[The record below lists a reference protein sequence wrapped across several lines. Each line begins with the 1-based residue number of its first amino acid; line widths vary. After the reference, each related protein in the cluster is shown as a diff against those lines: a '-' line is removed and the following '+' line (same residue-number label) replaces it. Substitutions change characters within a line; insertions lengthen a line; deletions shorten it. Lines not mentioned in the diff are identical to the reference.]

1 MLNSRATTASA
12 LAFAPAKLANLMS
25 FLRRFSVSLGFLP
38 PLLLLLVGIGAFGIW
53 DPWELNIA
61 DEARAM
67 SEGTVSE
74 EVQRNAPLAR
84 AVIAQSFSMFGV
96 SEQSGR
102 LPMAFAGFLLLLA
115 AFFAGRRFDSK
126 RAGLYAAAVLA
137 STPIVL
143 LNSRGMFGDAF
154 AMAANAFVGLCA
166 CQLAFGKAKVPE
178 AQKKHLVLWGLGLVA
193 AIGFAFVAAG
203 ALSGIVPPLAAV
215 AVVSAL
221 RIGSTDDALQKKT
234 LIGLA
239 VLGAAVTAKTGW
251 DINADAASYSAW
263 LGGAPFGG
271 EPPTFDSALERVFH
285 GFGPWA
291 GLMVLALARLLAPA
305 SLTAAKEAK
314 EGDEADAAPDGDTFH
329 FRVTLLLWAAFGY
342 GALML
347 YTARYGQS
355 TFHSVAPVGI
365 AIALF
370 LRDME
375 RSGRS
380 WWGEAVVA
388 SLLVVLVLRDYAL
401 FPGTSVDSLPVL
413 DLTTPEVFNPR
424 SKWAGFLLLFL
435 VVQGLGFIS
444 GNEFREKPDWKAPY
458 KFLSARWNE
467 GREPFAKKWQL
478 ALFVLFW
485 PFIALALLFS
495 LGRIRVEAVV
505 KAFKTL
511 SPNRAWMSLGG
522 TLLFVMALF
531 GGACFA
537 LGDALPL
544 TSIAIRAGRRLLFVP
559 LAIPVLIAGGQM
571 ALWLY
576 SRLDGR
582 RALPVLAAG
591 LAVGAYTS
599 FGFLP
604 ALSAHFS
611 PRAVYDTYNELHA
624 DGEPLGEYRVSG
636 RAAAYYADGEAENIE
651 SQAQLLE
658 FLTGEQRAWAVIPT
672 DQLATVNRAFRS
684 ETRRHLFVADAEN
697 ARLVLITGEDV
708 AGRENQSFI
717 ANSVFFD
724 APEPEFPVDGQFD
737 DKIGLVGYDL
747 ETPQPGYVG
756 AGQEFTIV
764 WHWKALR
771 SIPGS
776 YQIFLHIDGEG
787 NRLNGD
793 HEPLEGR
800 YPIRL
805 WDEGDIV
812 LDRQTLTVPANY
824 RPGAYTL
831 WIGFFSGNN
840 RLSVTRG
847 VKDNVNRINAGTI
860 RVQ

>member
-1 MLNSRATTASA
+1 MRRRPGVVADVPCYNRVS
-12 LAFAPAKLANLMS
+12 FGPAPATLANLMS

-67 SEGTVSE
+67 SEGGASD
-74 EVQRNAPLAR
+74 EVRRHAPLAR
-84 AVIAQSFSMFGV
+84 SVIARSFSAFGV
-96 SEQSGR
+96 SEESGR

-126 RAGLYAAAVLA
+126 RAGLYAATILA
-137 STPIVL
+137 STPIVI

-178 AQKKHLVLWGLGLVA
+178 AQKKHVLLWGIGLLVA
-193 AIGFAFVAAG
+193 AEFSFYAAG

-215 AVVSAL
+215 ALVSAL
-221 RIGSTDDALQKKT
+221 RVGSTKDALQKKT

-239 VLGAAVTAKTGW
+239 LVGAAVTAKTGW
-251 DINADAASYSAW
+251 DIHADAGSYSAW

-305 SLTAAKEAK
+305 NIAAVED
-314 EGDEADAAPDGDTFH
+314 EDRDEADPKPDSDTFH

-347 YTARYGQS
+347 YTARYGES

-380 WWGEAVVA
+380 WWGEAVIA

-401 FPGTSVDSLPVL
+401 FPGTAVDSLPVL

-424 SKWAGFLLLFL
+424 SQWAAFLLLFL
-435 VVQGLGFIS
+435 AVQGLGFIS
-444 GNEFREKPDWKAPY
+444 GKEFREKPDLKAPY
-458 KFLSARWNE
+458 KFLTARWNE
-467 GREPFAKKWQL
+467 GREPFAKVWQIIL
-478 ALFVLFW
+478 FVFSWPLVALF
-485 PFIALALLFS
+485 S
-495 LGRIRVEAVV
+495 MGRFGKRSREIMSA
-505 KAFKTL
+505 
-511 SPNRAWMSLGG
+511 NRAWISIGG
-522 TLLFVMALF
+522 LILALMGLF
-531 GGACFA
+531 GAICFA
-537 LGDALPL
+537 MGDALPL

-559 LAIPVLIAGGQM
+559 LAIPVIIAGGQM

-576 SRLDGR
+576 SRLDSR

-651 SQAQLLE
+651 SQTQLIE
-658 FLTGEQRAWAVIPT
+658 FLTGEERAWAVIPT
-672 DQLATVNRAFRS
+672 DQLATINRAFRTQ
-684 ETRRHLFVADAEN
+684 TRRHLFVADAEN
-697 ARLVLITGEDV
+697 ARLVLVTGQDV
-708 AGRENQSFI
+708 AGRDNQSFI
-717 ANSVFFD
+717 ADSVFFD
-724 APEPEFPVDGQFD
+724 APEPEVRVEGQFD
-737 DKIGLVGYDL
+737 DKIGLLGYDL

-793 HEPLEGR
+793 HEPLDGR

-805 WDEGDIV
+805 WDENDI
-812 LDRQTLTVPANY
+812 RRSRSPPTTA
-824 RPGAYTL
+824 RAT
-831 WIGFFSGNN
+831 
-840 RLSVTRG
+840 TRCG
-847 VKDNVNRINAGTI
+847 LGSSAGTTA
-860 RVQ
+860 

>member
-1 MLNSRATTASA
+1 
-12 LAFAPAKLANLMS
+12 MS

-38 PLLLLLVGIGAFGIW
+38 PLMLLLVGIGAFGIW

-67 SEGTVSE
+67 SEGTVSD
-74 EVQRNAPLAR
+74 EVRRHAPLGR
-84 AVIAQSFSMFGV
+84 SVIARSFSAFGV
-96 SEQSGR
+96 SEESGR

-126 RAGLYAAAVLA
+126 RAGLYATAVLA
-137 STPIVL
+137 STPIVI
-143 LNSRGMFGDAF
+143 LNSRGMFGDSF

-178 AQKKHLVLWGLGLVA
+178 AQKKHIVLWGLGLLGAVV
-193 AIGFAFVAAG
+193 FAFYAAG

-215 AVVSAL
+215 ALVSVL
-221 RIGSTDDALQKKT
+221 RIGSTEDALQKKT

-239 VLGAAVTAKTGW
+239 IFGAGVTAKTAW

-305 SLTAAKEAK
+305 NVAAAKE
-314 EGDEADAAPDGDTFH
+314 ESEPAPDGDTFH

-347 YTARYGQS
+347 YTARYGES

-388 SLLVVLVLRDYAL
+388 SLLVALVLRDYAL
-401 FPGTSVDSLPVL
+401 FPGTAVDSLPVL

-424 SKWAGFLLLFL
+424 SKWAAFLLLFL

-458 KFLSARWNE
+458 KFVAARWNE
-467 GREPFAKKWQL
+467 DREPFAKKWQV
-478 ALFVLFW
+478 VLFMIFW
-485 PFIALALLFS
+485 PLVAFSVLGALWRMFVKLSLWRRFIKPSTSDRLIFEGLQKFLGVFSANRVWLSLGAGLLF
-495 LGRIRVEAVV
+495 
-505 KAFKTL
+505 T
-511 SPNRAWMSLGG
+511 
-522 TLLFVMALF
+522 MALF
-531 GGACFA
+531 GGICFA
-537 LGDALPL
+537 FGDALPL

-582 RALPVLAAG
+582 RALPILAA
-591 LAVGAYTS
+591 
-599 FGFLP
+599 
-604 ALSAHFS
+604 
-611 PRAVYDTYNELHA
+611 
-624 DGEPLGEYRVSG
+624 
-636 RAAAYYADGEAENIE
+636 
-651 SQAQLLE
+651 
-658 FLTGEQRAWAVIPT
+658 
-672 DQLATVNRAFRS
+672 
-684 ETRRHLFVADAEN
+684 
-697 ARLVLITGEDV
+697 
-708 AGRENQSFI
+708 
-717 ANSVFFD
+717 
-724 APEPEFPVDGQFD
+724 
-737 DKIGLVGYDL
+737 
-747 ETPQPGYVG
+747 
-756 AGQEFTIV
+756 
-764 WHWKALR
+764 
-771 SIPGS
+771 
-776 YQIFLHIDGEG
+776 
-787 NRLNGD
+787 
-793 HEPLEGR
+793 
-800 YPIRL
+800 
-805 WDEGDIV
+805 
-812 LDRQTLTVPANY
+812 
-824 RPGAYTL
+824 
-831 WIGFFSGNN
+831 
-840 RLSVTRG
+840 
-847 VKDNVNRINAGTI
+847 
-860 RVQ
+860 